1 MNGMNIMKL
10 EDLKIM
16 LYADGAN
23 LTQIAGLA
31 ADSRIQGFTTN
42 PTLMRSAGITD
53 YKEFADRVLSIVP
66 ELPVSFEVFADN
78 FNAMEKQA
86 YKIAGWGKNV
96 YVKIPIMNSLGD
108 STIPI
113 IGRLSGFGVK
123 VNVTAVMTY
132 EQVREVTKAL
142 DTDTPSIISIF
153 AGRIADTG
161 ADPMPVVLEA
171 VYACRLYTKILWASP
186 RELLNIVQAAQVGC
200 HI

>member
-86 YKIAGWGKNV
+86 YKIR
-96 YVKIPIMNSLGD
+96 SEEHT
-108 STIPI
+108 S
-113 IGRLSGFGVK
+113 
-123 VNVTAVMTY
+123 
-132 EQVREVTKAL
+132 
-142 DTDTPSIISIF
+142 
-153 AGRIADTG
+153 
-161 ADPMPVVLEA
+161 
-171 VYACRLYTKILWASP
+171 
-186 RELLNIVQAAQVGC
+186 ELQSQSNLVF
-200 HI
+200 